1 MSGDRLK
8 TTLVV
13 LVVLFGV
20 YWFWNDLP
28 FGDWIRDKAG
38 GRGPDSPELRAA
50 DLRGR
55 IKKAQAFSLEVQSRL
70 DAYKTRFQGEEAM
83 VLDRAFLDRN
93 GSMALSPLRADW
105 YELRSELPEFLEK
118 HRKYRELLRDAASDL
133 SPAKVNENWTLPERA
148 NSWNQALD
156 ETITARIQ
164 KLPQFMELAN
174 QLRYPR

>member
-20 YWFWNDLP
+20 YWFWNELP

-55 IKKAQAFSLEVQSRL
+55 LKKSQAFSLEVQSRL
-70 DAYKTRFQGEEAM
+70 DAYKARLEGWEAA
-83 VLDRAFLDRN
+83 VLDRAFLDRT
-93 GSMALSPLRADW
+93 GTMALSPLRAEW

-118 HRKYRELLRDAASDL
+118 HRKYRELLREAQSDL

-148 NSWNQALD
+148 NNWNQALD